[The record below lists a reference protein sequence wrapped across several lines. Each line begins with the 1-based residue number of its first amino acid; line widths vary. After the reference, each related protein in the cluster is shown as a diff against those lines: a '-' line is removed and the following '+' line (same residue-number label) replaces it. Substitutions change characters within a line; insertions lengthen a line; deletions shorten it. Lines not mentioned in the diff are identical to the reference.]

1 MKIKFIP
8 IYILLFL
15 WACSASS
22 ENIDLAQSPASSLNK
37 NESNTSSKD
46 SSIKVQEDKP
56 STQGKKESSN
66 QNIPPTKVKPGIITQ
81 NKPKDPNNI
90 DLAQKLF
97 PPDITRNL
105 LMKQIPWPQNFDL
118 CLSQT
123 VDMNSLQ
130 GMQNFSGRILDEASL
145 CLLNLEVDPEILIK
159 SNMPPMGQPPMG
171 QPPMGQA
178 PKGHQSTP
186 PKGHQ
191 GMPPSGQA
199 GTPPKGHQSKGQIGS
214 PPKDDPLQEM
224 KVTKQSSDYSEAIPT
239 NKSLFNNYQDASTWI
254 SGYGFNKSGGA
265 SLFNHPVSIDSDG
278 EILAL
283 TDRNNNRILIW
294 NSIPT
299 SNTAPDLVIGQSN
312 FDSHMEGKSLSELDF
327 PGQVSLSK
335 DGKMLVAD
343 SNNNRILVWKN
354 IPTTSGQSADFE
366 INIDRLISTQGAW
379 PWGVWTDGT
388 KLIISVTSGGD
399 NGSKILIWNSFPASG
414 SVRPDLSLKH
424 ASVGTPRGIVSDGN
438 YILIGDENGKT
449 DCSNGSSSHIWSNWP
464 TKNNQPPNACLESWV
479 GGTIVNDKLI
489 AISGHG
495 EALQWWDKLP
505 KTNEEG
511 KNNIKVLPGEGHRWR
526 GGDGNDVT
534 YVDGK
539 LFVVEYNGG
548 RVSVYD
554 ELPSGPGVKPD
565 WSLGSSSPEVNPYYE
580 NWIIQNG
587 VPASNGKKLFIASDF
602 DSSLS
607 VWNKIPGESGVKPD
621 LFYRRFSNAPW
632 DISIY
637 GDTVFL
643 AGQKGIYGW
652 ENFDGTGAL
661 PEIVI
666 SNKIGSAELKDLRG
680 VAYNGEYFALSSEIG
695 KVWIWKGIPTKDDEP
710 LYVLDIPKGP
720 GRLDANKEW
729 LVIAGYPAD
738 RFSVKAIK
746 FADLESG
753 NLKNIPRHD
762 SFPQS
767 AVFTEIGF
775 FITQQGKHQVLG
787 WESIQ
792 DALDGKSPRTILGS
806 GDGTKASNSIKMAN
820 TIGWDGTHLWI
831 GEFKFSTRVLGF
843 KPVK

>member
-46 SSIKVQEDKP
+46 SSIKVQEGKP

-118 CLSQT
+118 CLSQS

-171 QPPMGQA
+171 QA

-191 GMPPSGQA
+191 SQ
-199 GTPPKGHQSKGQIGS
+199 GQIGS